1 MNIKSM
7 LIALSACVAAAGCSP
22 LAPQPD
28 RSKFFILT
36 PLSEGAASAAT
47 PASTAGNSPLTI
59 GIGPIDFPDY
69 LRRLEVVTRSSPNQ
83 LDLSAEKRWG
93 EPLDKNF
100 ERVLGE
106 NLAQLLNTQQIEKYP
121 WSHKTQVDYQVS
133 IDVQR
138 FEASTDGQSQLI
150 ARWVIKDGN
159 TGKDLAS
166 GLTNASAPVGAGET
180 GASAALSSDLG
191 TISRDIASRISE
203 LSQHRVPATSSTEAP
218 RRASLSASAKDLNP
232 SESIAD

>member
-36 PLSEGAASAAT
+36 PLSEGATSAAT

-121 WSHKTQVDYQVS
+121 WPRKTQVDYQVS

-138 FEASTDGQSQLI
+138 FETSTDGQSQLV
-150 ARWVIKDGN
+150 ARWVIKDGG
-159 TGKDLAS
+159 TGKDLAAS
-166 GLTNASAPVGAGET
+166 QTTASAPVGSGET
-180 GASAALSSDLG
+180 GASIALSSDLG
-191 TISRDIASRISE
+191 TLSREIASRIAE
-203 LSQHRVPATSSTEAP
+203 LRNHRTPATSTIE
-218 RRASLSASAKDLNP
+218 RQRQSAVSARAKDLN
-232 SESIAD
+232 SAESIAD